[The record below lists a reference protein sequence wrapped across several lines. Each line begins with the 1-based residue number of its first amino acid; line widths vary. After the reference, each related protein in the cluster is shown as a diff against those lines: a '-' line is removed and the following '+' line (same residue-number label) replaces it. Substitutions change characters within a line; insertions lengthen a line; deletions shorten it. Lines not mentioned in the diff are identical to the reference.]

1 MASIPKKVSER
12 ISEGLKRFQPIIQA
26 AKARDAGESDTVTI
40 ITDCLTEIF
49 GYDKYSEVT
58 SEHAIR
64 GTFVDLAIKVN
75 DTLLFLIEAKA
86 IGLTLNDKHLKQAV
100 DYAAN
105 KGVDWVVLTNG
116 QIWKVYKVTFSK
128 PIDQELI
135 TEIDLLSI
143 NHKKEE
149 ETEELIAELDL
160 LSINHKKEEE
170 TEKLFIL
177 CKEGWQKSAIQ
188 DLYGQ
193 SQMLSRYTLGAA
205 LLSEPVLE
213 TIRRELRK
221 AFPGAGLVEID
232 VISNTLATEVI
243 RREVLEGDKAAQ
255 ASKKLARAV
264 AKSAKAKAEAKDK
277 PEQSAPPSD
286 SSEAPKA

>member
-1 MASIPKKVSER
+1 MLHLPKVIGLGNLSHILQTRPMASIPKKVAER

-64 GTFVDLAIKVN
+64 GTYVDLAIKVN

-86 IGLTLNDKHLKQAV
+86 VGLTLNDKHLKQAV

-116 QIWKVYKVTFSK
+116 QIWKVYKVTFAK
-128 PIDQELI
+128 PIDQ
-135 TEIDLLSI
+135 
-143 NHKKEE
+143 
-149 ETEELIAELDL
+149 ELIAELDL

-221 AFPGAGLVEID
+221 AFPGAGLVEMD
-232 VISNTLATEVI
+232 VISDTLSSEVI
-243 RREVLEGDKAAQ
+243 RREVLEGDKAIQ
-255 ASKKLARAV
+255 ASKKLSRAV
-264 AKSAKAKAEAKDK
+264 AKSAKVKAEAKADT
-277 PEQSAPPSD
+277 ERPSQGE
-286 SSEAPKA
+286 SPQT

>member
-75 DTLLFLIEAKA
+75 DSILFLIEAKA
-86 IGLTLNDKHLKQAV
+86 VGLTLNDKHLKQAV

-149 ETEELIAELDL
+149 EA
-160 LSINHKKEEE
+160 
-170 TEKLFIL
+170 EKLFIL
-177 CKEGWQKSAIQ
+177 CKEGWRKSAIQ

-193 SQMLSRYTLGAA
+193 SQMLSRYTLAAA

-221 AFPGAGLVEID
+221 AFPGAGLVDIE
-232 VISNTLATEVI
+232 VISNTLSAEVI
-243 RREVLEGDKAAQ
+243 RREALEGDKAVQ
-255 ASKKLARAV
+255 ASKKLARGV
-264 AKSAKAKAEAKDK
+264 AKNEKAKAEAKAK
-277 PEQSAPPSD
+277 PEADTPPPANPAS
-286 SSEAPKA
+286 

>member
-12 ISEGLKRFQPIIQA
+12 IADGLKRFQPIIQA

-58 SEHAIR
+58 SEHSIR
-64 GTFVDLAIKVN
+64 GTFVDLAVKVS

-116 QIWKVYKVTFSK
+116 QIWKVYKVSFTK

-143 NHKKEE
+143 NSKKAEE
-149 ETEELIAELDL
+149 A
-160 LSINHKKEEE
+160 
-170 TEKLFIL
+170 EKLFIL
-177 CKEGWQKSAIQ
+177 CKEGWQRSAIQ

-232 VISNTLATEVI
+232 VISNNLVSEVI

-255 ASKKLARAV
+255 ASKKLARGV
-264 AKSAKAKAEAKDK
+264 AKTAKAKAEARANSDNESSAQPSSPPDS
-277 PEQSAPPSD
+277 PES
-286 SSEAPKA
+286 PKA

>member
-1 MASIPKKVSER
+1 MATIPKKVSDR
-12 ISEGLKRFQPIIQA
+12 LSEGLKRFQPILLA

-40 ITDCLTEIF
+40 INDCLTEIF

-75 DTLLFLIEAKA
+75 DNLLFLIEAKA
-86 IGLTLNDKHLKQAV
+86 IGLTLNAKHLKQAV

-116 QIWKVYKVTFSK
+116 HIWKVYKVTFSK

-135 TEIDLLSI
+135 AEIDLLSI
-143 NHKKEE
+143 NHKK
-149 ETEELIAELDL
+149 T
-160 LSINHKKEEE
+160 EE

-177 CKEGWQKSAIQ
+177 CKEGWQKSAIH

-205 LLSEPVLE
+205 ILSEPVLE
-213 TIRRELRK
+213 SIRRELRK
-221 AFPGAGLVEID
+221 AFPEAGLVEIE
-232 VISNTLATEVI
+232 VISNTIATEVI
-243 RREVLEGDKAAQ
+243 RREVLEGDKAVQ
-255 ASKKLARAV
+255 AVKKLARAV
-264 AKSAKAKAEAKDK
+264 AKNEKAKAEAKTK
-277 PEQSAPPSD
+277 PDNDLEWPENLSGKP
-286 SSEAPKA
+286 

>member
-1 MASIPKKVSER
+1 MGMASTPKKVSDR
-12 ISEGLKRFQPIIQA
+12 ISDGLKRFQPILQA

-64 GTFVDLAIKVN
+64 GTYVDLAIKVN

-116 QIWKVYKVTFSK
+116 HVWKVYKVSFSK

-135 TEIDLLSI
+135 AEIDLLAL

-149 ETEELIAELDL
+149 DTD
-160 LSINHKKEEE
+160 
-170 TEKLFIL
+170 KLFIL

-232 VISNTLATEVI
+232 VIASTLAAEVI
-243 RREVLEGDKAAQ
+243 RREVLEGEKAIQ

-264 AKSAKAKAEAKDK
+264 AKTEKAKAEAKAK
-277 PEQSAPPSD
+277 PEGETPQPPSTNP
-286 SSEAPKA
+286 AP

>member
-149 ETEELIAELDL
+149 ETE
-160 LSINHKKEEE
+160 
-170 TEKLFIL
+170 KLFIL

-286 SSEAPKA
+286 SPETPKA

>member
-12 ISEGLKRFQPIIQA
+12 IADGLKRFQPIIQA

-58 SEHAIR
+58 SEHSIR
-64 GTFVDLAIKVN
+64 GTFVDLAVKVS

-116 QIWKVYKVTFSK
+116 QIWKVYKVSFTK

-143 NHKKEE
+143 NSKKAEE
-149 ETEELIAELDL
+149 A
-160 LSINHKKEEE
+160 
-170 TEKLFIL
+170 EKLFIL
-177 CKEGWQKSAIQ
+177 CKEGWQRSAIQ

-232 VISNTLATEVI
+232 VISNNLVSEVI

-255 ASKKLARAV
+255 ASKKLARGV
-264 AKSAKAKAEAKDK
+264 AKTAKAKAEARANS
-277 PEQSAPPSD
+277 ESD
-286 SSEAPKA
+286 SAAQPSSPPESPESPKA

>member
-12 ISEGLKRFQPIIQA
+12 IADGLKRFQPIIQA

-58 SEHAIR
+58 SEHSIR
-64 GTFVDLAIKVN
+64 GTFVDLAVKVS

-116 QIWKVYKVTFSK
+116 QIWKVYKVSFTK

-143 NHKKEE
+143 NSKKAEE
-149 ETEELIAELDL
+149 A
-160 LSINHKKEEE
+160 
-170 TEKLFIL
+170 EKLFIL
-177 CKEGWQKSAIQ
+177 CKEGWQRSAIQ

-232 VISNTLATEVI
+232 VISNNLVSEVI

-255 ASKKLARAV
+255 ASKKLARGV
-264 AKSAKAKAEAKDK
+264 AKTAKAKAEAKANS
-277 PEQSAPPSD
+277 ESD
-286 SSEAPKA
+286 SAAQPSSPPESPESPKA

>member
-49 GYDKYSEVT
+49 GYDKYSEIT

-64 GTFVDLAIKVN
+64 GTFVDLAVKSG
-75 DTLLFLIEAKA
+75 DTILFLIEAKA

-149 ETEELIAELDL
+149 ETER
-160 LSINHKKEEE
+160 
-170 TEKLFIL
+170 LFIL

-205 LLSEPVLE
+205 ILSEPVLE

-221 AFPGAGLVEID
+221 AFPGAGLVEIE
-232 VISNTLATEVI
+232 VISNTLSAEVI
-243 RREVLEGDKAAQ
+243 RREVLEGEKANQ
-255 ASKKLARAV
+255 ASKKLARGV
-264 AKSAKAKAEAKDK
+264 AKNEKAKAEAKAK
-277 PEQSAPPSD
+277 PEADTPPPSTPA
-286 SSEAPKA
+286 S

>member
-12 ISEGLKRFQPIIQA
+12 ISDGLKRFQPIIQA

-58 SEHAIR
+58 SEHSIR
-64 GTFVDLAIKVN
+64 GTFVDLAVKVS

-116 QIWKVYKVTFSK
+116 QIWKVYKVSFTK

-143 NHKKEE
+143 NSKKAEE
-149 ETEELIAELDL
+149 A
-160 LSINHKKEEE
+160 
-170 TEKLFIL
+170 EKLFIL
-177 CKEGWQKSAIQ
+177 CKEGWQRSAIQ

-232 VISNTLATEVI
+232 VISNNLVSEVI

-255 ASKKLARAV
+255 ASKKLARGV
-264 AKSAKAKAEAKDK
+264 AKTAKAKAEARANS
-277 PEQSAPPSD
+277 ESD
-286 SSEAPKA
+286 SAAQPSSPPESPESPKA

>member
-1 MASIPKKVSER
+1 MASIPKKVSDR

-64 GTFVDLAIKVN
+64 GTYVDLAVKVN
-75 DTLLFLIEAKA
+75 DALLFLIEVKA

-128 PIDQELI
+128 PIDHELI

-143 NHKKEE
+143 KHKKEDE
-149 ETEELIAELDL
+149 A
-160 LSINHKKEEE
+160 
-170 TEKLFIL
+170 EKLFIL

-193 SQMLSRYTLGAA
+193 SQMLSRYTIGAA
-205 LLSEPVLE
+205 ILSEPVLE
-213 TIRRELRK
+213 SVRRELRK
-221 AFPGAGLVEID
+221 AFPDAGLVDIE
-232 VISNTLATEVI
+232 VISSILSDEVI
-243 RREVLEGDKAAQ
+243 RREVLEGENALQ
-255 ASKKLARAV
+255 ASKKFARGV
-264 AKSAKAKAEAKDK
+264 ARSQKQKSEKKEDASS
-277 PEQSAPPSD
+277 SAQASDGATPPQG
-286 SSEAPKA
+286 

>member
-12 ISEGLKRFQPIIQA
+12 IADGLKRFQPIIQA

-58 SEHAIR
+58 SEHSIR
-64 GTFVDLAIKVN
+64 GTFVDLAVKVS

-116 QIWKVYKVTFSK
+116 QIWKVYKVSFTK

-143 NHKKEE
+143 NSKKAEE
-149 ETEELIAELDL
+149 A
-160 LSINHKKEEE
+160 
-170 TEKLFIL
+170 EKLFIL
-177 CKEGWQKSAIQ
+177 CKEGWQRSAIQ

-232 VISNTLATEVI
+232 VISNNLVSEVI

-255 ASKKLARAV
+255 ATKKLARGV
-264 AKSAKAKAEAKDK
+264 AKTAKAKAEARANSDN
-277 PEQSAPPSD
+277 ESSAQPPSPPA
-286 SSEAPKA
+286 SPESPKA

>member
-1 MASIPKKVSER
+1 M
-12 ISEGLKRFQPIIQA
+12 
-26 AKARDAGESDTVTI
+26 
-40 ITDCLTEIF
+40 
-49 GYDKYSEVT
+49 
-58 SEHAIR
+58 
-64 GTFVDLAIKVN
+64 DLAVKVN
-75 DTLLFLIEAKA
+75 DALLFLIEVKA

-128 PIDQELI
+128 PIDHELI

-143 NHKKEE
+143 NHKKEDE
-149 ETEELIAELDL
+149 A
-160 LSINHKKEEE
+160 
-170 TEKLFIL
+170 EKLFIL

-221 AFPGAGLVEID
+221 AFPSAGLVEID
-232 VISNTLATEVI
+232 VISNTLSTEVI
-243 RREVLEGDKAAQ
+243 RREILEGDKATQ
-255 ASKKLARAV
+255 ASKKLARGV
-264 AKSAKAKAEAKDK
+264 AKSAKAKAEAKEK
-277 PEQSAPPSD
+277 SEGEQSTPD
-286 SSEAPKA
+286 VQKG

>member
-12 ISEGLKRFQPIIQA
+12 IADGLKRFQPIIQA

-58 SEHAIR
+58 SEHSIR
-64 GTFVDLAIKVN
+64 GTFVDLAVKVS

-116 QIWKVYKVTFSK
+116 QIWKVYKVSFTK

-143 NHKKEE
+143 NSKKSEE
-149 ETEELIAELDL
+149 
-160 LSINHKKEEE
+160 S
-170 TEKLFIL
+170 EKLFIL
-177 CKEGWQKSAIQ
+177 CKEGWQRSAIQ

-232 VISNTLATEVI
+232 VISNNLVSEVI
-243 RREVLEGDKAAQ
+243 RREVLEGDKASQ
-255 ASKKLARAV
+255 ASKKLARGV
-264 AKSAKAKAEAKDK
+264 AKTARAKAEARANSDN
-277 PEQSAPPSD
+277 ESSAQPPSPPA
-286 SSEAPKA
+286 SPESPKA

>member
-1 MASIPKKVSER
+1 MASIPKKVSDR
-12 ISEGLKRFQPIIQA
+12 ISDGLKRFQPIIQA

-75 DTLLFLIEAKA
+75 DSLLFLVEAKA
-86 IGLTLNDKHLKQAV
+86 IGQTLNDKHLKQAV

-116 QIWKVYKVTFSK
+116 QIWRVYKVSFTK
-128 PIDQELI
+128 PIDQELV
-135 TEIDLLSI
+135 T
-143 NHKKEE
+143 
-149 ETEELIAELDL
+149 ELDL
-160 LSINHKKEEE
+160 LSINHKKDEDAER
-170 TEKLFIL
+170 LFIL

-193 SQMLSRYTLGAA
+193 SQMLSRFTLGAA
-205 LLSEPVLE
+205 ILSEPVLE

-221 AFPGAGLVEID
+221 AFPSAGLVDID
-232 VISNTLATEVI
+232 VISNTLVTEVI
-243 RREVLEGDKAAQ
+243 RREVFEGEKAAQ
-255 ASKKLARAV
+255 AAKKLARGV
-264 AKSAKAKAEAKDK
+264 AKSAKAKAEAKEKSDEAQ
-277 PEQSAPPSD
+277 PPQAPDNPD
-286 SSEAPKA
+286 APKV

>member
-12 ISEGLKRFQPIIQA
+12 IADGLKRFQPIIQA

-58 SEHAIR
+58 SEHSIR
-64 GTFVDLAIKVN
+64 GTFVDLAVKVS

-116 QIWKVYKVTFSK
+116 QIWKVYKVSFTK

-143 NHKKEE
+143 NSKKAEE
-149 ETEELIAELDL
+149 A
-160 LSINHKKEEE
+160 
-170 TEKLFIL
+170 EKLFIL
-177 CKEGWQKSAIQ
+177 CKEGWQRSAIQ

-232 VISNTLATEVI
+232 VISNNLVSEVI

-255 ASKKLARAV
+255 ASKKLARGV
-264 AKSAKAKAEAKDK
+264 AKTARAKAEARANSDNESSAQPSSPPDS
-277 PEQSAPPSD
+277 PES
-286 SSEAPKA
+286 PKA

>member
-1 MASIPKKVSER
+1 MGMASTPKKVSDR
-12 ISEGLKRFQPIIQA
+12 ISDGLKRFQPILQA

-64 GTFVDLAIKVN
+64 GTYVDLAIKVN

-116 QIWKVYKVTFSK
+116 HVWKVYKVSFSK

-135 TEIDLLSI
+135 AEIDLLAL

-149 ETEELIAELDL
+149 DTD
-160 LSINHKKEEE
+160 
-170 TEKLFIL
+170 KLFIL

-232 VISNTLATEVI
+232 VIASTLTSEVI
-243 RREVLEGDKAAQ
+243 RREVLEGEKAVQ
-255 ASKKLARAV
+255 ASKKLARGV
-264 AKSAKAKAEAKDK
+264 AKAAKIKAEAKDK
-277 PEQSAPPSD
+277 AD
-286 SSEAPKA
+286 SERPTQGPDTPGPQES